1 MDDRIVVGTD
11 GSDSAK
17 KAVAEAVRL
26 AGALGGEV
34 HIVSAYRPIRIDGAA
49 VPAEFAGLLSSRSHV
64 DAVLDDESARARR
77 AEVKCT
83 THAVEGDPAHA
94 LLSVVEEVGG
104 TMLVVGNRGL
114 NSMKRFLLG
123 SVPSKIVHDAP
134 CTTLIVH
141 TT

>member
-11 GSDSAK
+11 GSESAD
-17 KAVAEAVRL
+17 KAVAEAVRIA
-26 AGALGGEV
+26 AGLGGEV
-34 HIVSAYRPIRIDGAA
+34 HVVSAYRPVRIDGAS
-49 VPAEFAGLLSSRSHV
+49 VPAEFAGVLSSRSHV
-64 DAVLDDESARARR
+64 DAVLADASARARV
-77 AEVKCT
+77 AKVPCT
-83 THAVEGDPAHA
+83 PHAVEGDPANA
-94 LLSVVEEVGG
+94 LIGVVEEVGG

-114 NSMKRFLLG
+114 NGMKRFFLG